1 MAELADAP
9 DLGSGGIPR
18 AGSSPVI
25 RTILTIITG
34 SRREA
39 APVAFFCFPHTF
51 RTAIPSRQPKAG
63 SVSLLHLI
71 SIRFHNIDFS
81 LIHCIFYRI
90 LPFDSA
96 DYTPF

>member
-39 APVAFFCFPHTF
+39 APAAFFCFQHIPHSSAKQ
-51 RTAIPSRQPKAG
+51 TAQSSSA
-63 SVSLLHLI
+63 SLLHVI
-71 SIRFHNIDFS
+71 STCFHNIDFS
-81 LIHCIFYRI
+81 LIHSNTLWI
-90 LPFDSA
+90 LTLDSA